1 MRSRTVPP
9 EPCRARGLPW
19 IALAALL
26 PVPTPVLAE
35 RAIPLSDSIAIPD
48 DLPLPPAPCHS
59 YAGTMTLSGTIVRR
73 TWHTPDPMSDGYR
86 NASGDVLKLP
96 SPICIYP
103 DPDPDMPQ
111 PAIVGVTEITVTR
124 LEGAVGD
131 QVTVTGSPYH
141 AHTAHHMTRL
151 LLDGGVT
158 ARPPAAPRQE
168 PSVTVT
174 PVPYQLPFRDAE
186 SARLFPQLVLS
197 DPPVCRT
204 TGADGTTCFAGDS
217 ENVIALRTA
226 PGGEGI
232 ALRCRLTLNSASL
245 EAGIRSCANAAAA
258 TGVAPD
264 LLLSCAR
271 QGGLARPAGPA
282 RIDCRWGADARTAV
296 LDLAIRG

>member
-1 MRSRTVPP
+1 MRSRTIPP
-9 EPCRARGLPW
+9 KPRRARALPW

-26 PVPTPVLAE
+26 PVAAPALAE
-35 RAIPLSDSIAIPD
+35 SAIPLSNVIAIPE
-48 DLPLPPAPCHS
+48 DLSLPPAPCHS

-86 NASGDVLKLP
+86 NVSGEVLKLP
-96 SPICIYP
+96 SPICIYA
-103 DPDPDMPQ
+103 DPDPDEPQ

-124 LEGAVGD
+124 LEGVAGD
-131 QVTVTGSPYH
+131 RVTVTGSPYH

-158 ARPPAAPRQE
+158 DRPPAAPRQE
-168 PSVTVT
+168 PLVTVT
-174 PVPYQLPFRDAE
+174 PVPYQLPFRDAQ

-204 TGADGTTCFAGDS
+204 TEADGTTCFAGDS

-226 PGGEGI
+226 PSRDAI
-232 ALRCRLTLNSASL
+232 ALGCRLTLNSASL

-258 TGVAPD
+258 AGVAPG
-264 LLLSCAR
+264 LVLSCAR
-271 QGGLARPAGPA
+271 EGGLSRPAGQA
-282 RIDCRWGADARTAV
+282 RIDCRWSADARTAV
-296 LDLAIRG
+296 LDLVIRK